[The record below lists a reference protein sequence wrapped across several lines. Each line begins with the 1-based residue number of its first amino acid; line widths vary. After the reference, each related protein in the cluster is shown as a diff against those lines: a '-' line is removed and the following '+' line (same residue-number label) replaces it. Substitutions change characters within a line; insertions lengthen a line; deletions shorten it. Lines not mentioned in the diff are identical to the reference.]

1 MQASAVQ
8 AVEDAKQA
16 AIQSVDD
23 AKQAAVQS
31 VEDAKQA
38 ALNKMNA
45 FIEDVKAIPSR
56 TAAAINKKLN
66 ELGEEI
72 QLLPGRIA
80 LSVQTY
86 AANKKAQAQQAFEL
100 RLSQL
105 KSSFPLRLLFPT
117 SEVVNAEAPKAKAEA
132 PKVEAPKPK
141 VEAKVEA
148 PKAKAEA
155 PKVEAPKPKVEAS
168 PFIAGFS
175 DLFGKQHTESSSKS
189 SSAEPVKTSSAAAD
203 KDIKVADASV
213 ASSRSSGFSFPSIA
227 LNIGAKSSTPVP
239 AAASANNVA
248 VKADTK
254 QAVASKP
261 SATST
266 PSSEGQSKSSLKLE
280 IPKLTIAGNTAKEEV
295 ITTSDIAAVVRG
307 VSETA
312 AAKTNPSPAVAQK
325 SSPSAGRMGFPTT
338 FAKPPAK
345 ISTKTSSPPDPDFK
359 PMTTSS
365 VLSSVAVKA
374 LSMYPEST
382 SLKVEAAVK
391 AFLNSEIPTEILYKD
406 IASALGS
413 KDKAFLVLPD
423 IIGSLPRGDKKTALN
438 SFYQNQA

>member
-117 SEVVNAEAPKAKAEA
+117 SEVVNA
-132 PKVEAPKPK
+132 
-141 VEAKVEA
+141 EA